1 MSFLISLQESQ
12 EKLKAQMVR
21 MKFISSQQKHHS
33 FNNLR
38 KIKIRMW
45 LLMLTYAIIERL
57 GKERLPVEEGIESR
71 MIRKLFFISFIRIRM
86 KLDTGANYM

>member
-21 MKFISSQQKHHS
+21 MKFISSQQKRHS

-71 MIRKLFFISFIRIRM
+71 MIRKLFFIRFIRIRM